1 MDYDLE
7 DIENL
12 LWSGAEALLG
22 ERAISVGYDSLPILH
37 EKVRKA
43 AIVFGLNNSKGQCA
57 DPRTILNRC
66 KAWMR
71 IYETY
76 QNKRALGR

>member
-7 DIENL
+7 DIESL
-12 LWSGAEALLG
+12 LWSGAGALLG
-22 ERAISVGYDSLPILH
+22 ERAVSAGYDSLPILH
-37 EKVRKA
+37 QKVRA
-43 AIVFGLNNSKGQCA
+43 TAVLFGLNDSKRQVS

-71 IYETY
+71 VYETY